1 MNWVTVIGLS
11 AAVCTTTS
19 FLPQALKVIKTRHTK
34 DLSLHM
40 YLLLTIGTLLWRTYG
55 LMLRDPAIIMAN
67 SVTIVFS
74 GIILF
79 LKIKY
84 K

>member
-40 YLLLTIGTLLWRTYG
+40 YLLLTIGTLLWLTYG